1 LVRNVIY
8 DLLELFADFR
18 YRRRRRGRFWRSGE
32 AITFL
37 LVVGTLLTLGILAAT
52 AATRSSS
59 GDVGFSYTPN
69 SVTREV
75 VTQTITREGKTLRV
89 IRRRT
94 KAGKVVVETVSSR
107 GITLAGRSVTLP
119 ARTIHETRTVTT
131 TVTAIQPVT
140 VTAIQPV
147 TVTAIQPVTV
157 AIVETVTETPGP
169 P

>member
-1 LVRNVIY
+1 VSPGEGFGAQRFIA
-8 DLLELFADFR
+8 DLLDRFADFR
-18 YRRRRRGRFWRSGE
+18 SRRWRRGRLRISGE

-52 AATRSSS
+52 AVTRSSS
-59 GDVGFSYTPN
+59 AYVGVSYAPN
-69 SVTREV
+69 SGTTEV
-75 VTQTITREGKTLRV
+75 VTQTITRKGKTLRV

-94 KAGKVVVETVSSR
+94 KAGEVVFETVSGR

-119 ARTIHETRTVTT
+119 ARTIHETRTVTKHEIT

-140 VTAIQPV
+140 VTV
-147 TVTAIQPVTV
+147 FETVTV
-157 AIVETVTETPGP
+157 APGP

>member
-1 LVRNVIY
+1 LVRNVIA
-8 DLLELFADFR
+8 DLLDRFADFR
-18 YRRRRRGRFWRSGE
+18 DRRWRLGRLWISGE
-32 AITFL
+32 AITLL
-37 LVVGTLLTLGILAAT
+37 LVVGTLLTLGIFAAT
-52 AATRSSS
+52 AATGSSS
-59 GDVGFSYTPN
+59 AYVGFSHAPN

-75 VTQTITREGKTLRV
+75 VTQTITRKGKTLRV

-94 KAGKVVVETVSSR
+94 KAGKVVFETVTSG

-131 TVTAIQPVT
+131 REIATVTAIQPVT

-147 TVTAIQPVTV
+147 TVT
-157 AIVETVTETPGP
+157 IVETVTEAPGP